1 MTLVKICGLK
11 DTEHVRVALES
22 GVHAIGFV
30 FAKSRR
36 QISLPEAKALAS
48 VIPSDVL
55 KIGVFVNETKENI
68 ERYAREVPLDLIQ
81 LHGDE
86 SPEFAGSLSKPVI
99 KSFSIKNVWDVNKA
113 SDYDVAYYLFDTP
126 GVEFRGGSGD
136 TFDWT
141 LLDKSNIP
149 KEKII
154 LAGGLHPENVQEAI
168 QAVQPFMVDVS
179 SGVETEKRKD
189 ANKIRAFVRAVR
201 DEER

>member
-11 DTEHVRVALES
+11 DIEHLRVALEL
-22 GVHAIGFV
+22 GVNAIGFV

-36 QISLPEAKALAS
+36 QISLPDAKALAS
-48 VIPSDVL
+48 IVPPDVL
-55 KIGVFVNETKENI
+55 KIGVFVNETKEII
-68 ERYAREVPLDLIQ
+68 ERYAREVPLDLVQ

-86 SPEFAGSLSKPVI
+86 SPEFVKSLSKPVI
-99 KSFSIKNVWDVNKA
+99 KSFSITNVGDVNKT

-126 GVEFRGGSGD
+126 GVEFRGGSGH
-136 TFDWT
+136 TFDWS

-149 KEKII
+149 KEKLI

-168 QAVQPFMVDVS
+168 LAVQPFMVDVS

-201 DEER
+201 EEER